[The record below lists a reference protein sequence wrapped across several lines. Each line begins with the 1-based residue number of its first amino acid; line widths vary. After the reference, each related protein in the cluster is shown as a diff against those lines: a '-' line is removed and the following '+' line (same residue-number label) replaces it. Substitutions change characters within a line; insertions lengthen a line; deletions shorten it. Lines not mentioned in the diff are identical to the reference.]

1 MKLSRWGIVCA
12 VVCGVSLY
20 RYGAIAEPAPSVVMQ
35 EQREDRVQT
44 AKLLAMQDYKQQQM
58 CLRQTPQE
66 WCNRDQSLED
76 YYATYHKALEG
87 KEFSETKFK
96 YDLEGRIYLLIA
108 IIFGYFGYSLIF
120 SKRSEQD

>member
-1 MKLSRWGIVCA
+1 MCLA
-12 VVCGVSLY
+12 VCGVSLF
-20 RYGAIAEPAPSVVMQ
+20 RYVAIADPASSVVAK
-35 EQREDRVQT
+35 EQQADRVQT

-96 YDLEGRIYLLIA
+96 HDLEKRIYLLLA
-108 IIFGYFGYSLIF
+108 IIFGFFGYSLF
-120 SKRSEQD
+120 FRRPLD